1 MVGQGNHMRK
11 LFTIFMFLISL
22 TAGIMMGAFI
32 GEMVYQSGVWDAL
45 DERAYTVDE

>member
-11 LFTIFMFLISL
+11 LFTIFMFIISL

-32 GEMVYQSGVWDAL
+32 SEIAAQAGVWDSTTEQAEEADL
-45 DERAYTVDE
+45 